1 MLTDFKKIS
10 ESAHRVQTDSS
21 KLSLPNDSTL
31 YPFSDGDDT
40 TSCDLEMN
48 RMNSC
53 VHTVS

>member
-10 ESAHRVQTDSS
+10 ESAHRVQTYSS

-31 YPFSDGDDT
+31 YPFSNGDDT